1 MEPMRGGSQSGNM
14 NLHQTTHCAMGTV
27 MTHKAYGPR
36 AEDSLAAV
44 CREVARIEGLLSR
57 FLPGSDVNRVN
68 RSAGKASERV
78 SHDTFDVLSEAVE
91 FSRSFPGCLDVTI
104 GPLVTLWR
112 IARESLAQPD
122 EPSIQKALPCFPGR
136 CCAARRQI

>member
-1 MEPMRGGSQSGNM
+1 
-14 NLHQTTHCAMGTV
+14 MGTV

-68 RSAGKASERV
+68 RSAGKASKRV

-122 EPSIQKALPCFPGR
+122 EASIQKALPCFPGR